1 MEGKNTHA
9 NLNFIQQSYVS
20 NTAILILLIYMY
32 YLYIYIYMRVFINMN
47 KEVNNCVNT
56 LRTSIFILRE
66 RTKHKIKAL
75 SFKEKALRYS

>member
-1 MEGKNTHA
+1 
-9 NLNFIQQSYVS
+9 
-20 NTAILILLIYMY
+20 MY